1 MGTGDTPDQAA
12 PFDSFYLLSM
22 GDSEIVDTIDIIGL
36 ERDAIPIFFTK
47 MEYIANSM
55 TCSPRPQKENRSPH
69 PPLVSFTSCNNLVE
83 WYADNLDGTKKV
95 AKTPQNPLFE
105 KKSKTFGI
113 GMLSLFCSH
122 DRAK

>member
-69 PPLVSFTSCNNLVE
+69 PPLVRSIIYFMLRCGLTIRRHQEGRQDPPEPPFREEVQDLRYRYVVSI
-83 WYADNLDGTKKV
+83 
-95 AKTPQNPLFE
+95 LF
-105 KKSKTFGI
+105 SRP
-113 GMLSLFCSH
+113 S
-122 DRAK
+122 